1 MKRLQKKGL
10 TRILVRFSKWL
21 MIGADRNPSIF
32 ELHERE
38 ARVFPRELLFGT
50 DGNSLVLQ
58 ETRQLSAVEFRDVAG
73 GVEIRALGVI
83 GYLPL
88 TRDIT
93 LNIRPKFPVAN
104 LWAMISEADERYE
117 RLLPI
122 IRSYGKSESKAP
134 HLLLAKAF
142 AYYLSR
148 IISSGLA
155 RSYVR
160 EEYRGYFK
168 PRVDFSKTASRLL
181 SRGDEVNTI
190 SNCFS
195 FSANLRINGL
205 LKSACLAFLRLLPIS
220 PLWAVERSTL
230 LDALNSLQNVRAV
243 AMHPDDLTTA
253 DAAPIWVRQLYQGAL
268 TTYAVLL
275 GFNNFGFAYE
285 SGGNDLPSF
294 LFSLDGI
301 FESFIRNSLRRQ
313 LSEKM
318 IVVLDGNIQKHQTP
332 LFIDNRKFPTK
343 PDLIFKK
350 DRQITVLGE
359 VKYKPRIEEAD
370 RYQLISHVL
379 ANRCSTGLWIS
390 PSTGNDA
397 GLEYIGE
404 IASGAKFYHYKI
416 DLSGDVGVG
425 IKGMSQEVLKLLP

>member
-1 MKRLQKKGL
+1 
-10 TRILVRFSKWL
+10 
-21 MIGADRNPSIF
+21 MIGVERKPNIF

-38 ARVFPRELLFGT
+38 ARIFPRDMLFGS
-50 DGNSLVLQ
+50 DGKSLVLQ
-58 ETRQLSAVEFRDVAG
+58 EIRQLAAVEFRDLAS

-93 LNIRPKFPVAN
+93 LNVRPKFPLAN
-104 LWAMISEADERYE
+104 LWAMISDADERYE

-122 IRSYGKSESKAP
+122 IRSYEKSESKAP

-142 AYYLSR
+142 SYYLSR
-148 IISSGLA
+148 ILSSGLA
-155 RSYVR
+155 KSYIR
-160 EEYRGYFK
+160 EEYRGHFK

-181 SRGDEVNTI
+181 SRGDEINTI

-220 PLWAVERSTL
+220 PIWAAERSIL
-230 LDALNSLQNVRAV
+230 LDALNSLHNVRSV
-243 AMHPDDLTTA
+243 AMHPDDLTAA
-253 DAAPIWVRQLYQGAL
+253 DAAPIWTRQQYQGAL

-275 GFNNFGFAYE
+275 GFSNFGFAYE
-285 SGGNDLPSF
+285 SGGSELPSF

-301 FESFIRNSLRRQ
+301 FESFIRNSLKRR
-313 LSEKM
+313 LSELM
-318 IVVLDGNIQKHQTP
+318 IAVLDGNIQKNQTP

-350 DRQITVLGE
+350 GRQVMVLGE
-359 VKYKPRIEEAD
+359 IKYKPRIEEAD

-379 ANRCSTGLWIS
+379 ATRCSTGVWIS

-416 DLSGDVGVG
+416 DLSGDIGAGV
-425 IKGMSQEVLKLLP
+425 KMMSDEIYKLLA